1 MKLNNIAGQ
10 KNIDAFVDYKIKLLE
25 QSDKSME
32 ALFNL
37 MFSERD
43 NVFFEQADGV
53 KTTKITYGQA
63 YDKIQSL
70 ASDLQRKV
78 CVEPQS
84 VVGLYMQN
92 SADWIVA
99 FWVIVRAGFKPLLL
113 NTRFADSTVE
123 QVLRQA
129 KAVSVVSDGKLFSVP
144 TIAFDTLLSGEYLSG
159 GKFGE
164 EFFVLSSGTSAIKI
178 CAYSANELV
187 QTIYNS
193 RAVLKQNK
201 QIKSHYNGQLK
212 LLTFLPFYHIFGFV
226 AVYVWFAFFSRTF
239 VSLKD
244 FDGQTIL
251 NTIKR
256 HGVTHVFAVPLFW
269 DTVYKQAIATVKAR
283 GEKIWKKFNKGMA
296 IADKLGNSALGRAFS
311 RKAFAEVRK
320 NMFGNSVLFMISG
333 GSCIDGKVL
342 RFFNNVGY
350 TLANGYG
357 MSEIG
362 ITSVELSSKRKNL
375 VDCSVGKP
383 FPSVSYKIE
392 GGKLLVKGSSCCKY
406 ILQNDKTIV
415 LGDWYDTQDLAR
427 CDGGRYFVCGRA
439 DDLIVSVTGEN
450 INPVAV
456 EEQLSIDGVEL
467 CLVSGGSKLPV
478 LVVGIDEF
486 ADDSVVENV
495 KTQLKLKIE
504 QNNLSAQVG
513 KIVVVKGSLIAEN
526 EFKLNRKR
534 IARQYADMSE
544 ETARLQTVA
553 STDAMTSF
561 VRQVFANVLDKPV
574 QSVGSDSD
582 FFSDEGG
589 TSLDYFALVSELQKK
604 FPLPFVSASGQSL
617 KTVNEFVDYIRTIS
631 NVQK

>member
-1 MKLNNIAGQ
+1 MKLNNVAGL

-37 MFSERD
+37 MFSERE
-43 NVFFEQADGV
+43 NVFFEQSEGI

-63 YDKIQSL
+63 CDKILSL

-78 CVEPQS
+78 CAEPQS

-99 FWVIVRAGFKPLLL
+99 FWTIVRAGFKPLLL
-113 NTRFADSTVE
+113 NTRFADSAVE

-144 TIAFDTLLSGEYLSG
+144 TIAFDTVLSGEPLSG
-159 GKFGE
+159 GEFGE
-164 EFFVLSSGTSAIKI
+164 EFFVLSSGTSAVII

-226 AVYVWFAFFSRTF
+226 ALYVWFAFFSRTF
-239 VSLKD
+239 VLLKD

-256 HGVTHVFAVPLFW
+256 HRVTHIFAVPLFW
-269 DTVYKQAIATVKAR
+269 NTVYKQAIASVKAR
-283 GEKIWKKFNKGMA
+283 GEKTWKKFNKGMA
-296 IADKLGNSALGRAFS
+296 IADNLGNSALGRAFS
-311 RKAFAEVRK
+311 KKAFAEVRK
-320 NMFGNSVLFMISG
+320 NLFGDSVRFMISG

-375 VDCSVGKP
+375 IDCSVGKP

-406 ILQNDKTIV
+406 ILQNGQTTV
-415 LGDWYDTQDLAR
+415 LGGDWYDTQDLAQS
-427 CDGGRYFVCGRA
+427 CGGRYYIGGRS

-450 INPVAV
+450 INPID
-456 EEQLSIDGVEL
+456 EENRLAIDGVEL

-478 LVVGIDEF
+478 LVAGIDEF
-486 ADDSVVENV
+486 ADDDRIENV

-544 ETARLQTVA
+544 ENARLQTVA
-553 STDAMTSF
+553 STDALTSF
-561 VRQVFANVLDKPV
+561 VRQSFANVLNKPV
-574 QSVGSDSD
+574 QSVGLDSD

-604 FPLPFVSASGQSL
+604 FPLPFVSAEGQSL
-617 KTVNEFVDYIRTIS
+617 KTVKEFVDYIRATGE
-631 NVQK
+631 V